1 MGADAGAITPDDAGR
16 VALLEAVA
24 DARVLRLVE
33 TILEDRPCFRSLQYM
48 MNPARGS
55 TDGNS
60 SHGRCCHH
68 VPISTERAQR
78 HQRS

>member
-1 MGADAGAITPDDAGR
+1 

-33 TILEDRPCFRSLQYM
+33 TILEDRPCCRSLQYM
-48 MNPARGS
+48 MSPARSS

-60 SHGRCCHH
+60 SHGRCGDY
-68 VPISTERAQR
+68 VPISTESAQR
-78 HQRS
+78 HNRS